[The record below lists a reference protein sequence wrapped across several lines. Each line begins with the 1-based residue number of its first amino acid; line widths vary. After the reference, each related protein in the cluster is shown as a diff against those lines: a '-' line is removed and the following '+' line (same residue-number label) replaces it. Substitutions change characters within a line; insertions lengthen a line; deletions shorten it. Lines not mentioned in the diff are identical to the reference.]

1 MAIQDLKSQIAR
13 LPEQPGVYL
22 FRDAAGETLYIGK
35 ARVLRDRVRSYLA
48 AEGASP
54 RTDALLR
61 EAASVEVIVTDS
73 VLEAL
78 TLENRLVKQRS
89 PRFNVLLRD
98 DKTYP
103 YLQLTT
109 TEAAPRLLVAR
120 RVERDGNVYA
130 GPFIPAA
137 VARRTMSLSHR
148 LFGIRSCN
156 EVIDGMRERPC
167 LEYDIGRCLAPCVA
181 AICTLEQYGKA
192 VDQTKLLLEGRQDEL
207 IDRLR
212 REMAEAAAEERYE
225 RAAQLR
231 DAVRTLETVR
241 DRMNK
246 IETPGE
252 TSDRDAF
259 GVKVGAAGGV
269 VQVFQVRR
277 GKVVDRTELVTER
290 DADAPPPDLSEADA
304 RALLSAAVQEFYA
317 ERQPPA
323 EIHLPLDLDPDDADA
338 LTQWLRAKG
347 SGGRLVVPKRGDKR
361 GLIDLVTR
369 NAATTYQAHFGVGAV
384 SAFEGLDTLRAVLAL
399 PTLPRRIECFDIS
412 TLHGRETVAA
422 MVVCIDGRMRR
433 SEYRKF
439 RIRGLTP
446 PPAPTPEIP
455 APDDFAAMEEV
466 VLRRY
471 QRLLALGGPF
481 PDLILID
488 GGKGQLTAAYSAL
501 RNLGLERLIA
511 IGIAKEE
518 ELIFTRDRAEGIAL
532 PRESAALHLIQR
544 IRDEAHRFAI
554 TFHRQARR
562 RRDLRS
568 ALDDVS
574 GIGPRRRKQL
584 LTTFGSVAGVR
595 RASRAE
601 LEAVVGTKAAEAVI
615 RYFAGSM

>member
-48 AEGASP
+48 AEGMSP
-54 RTDALLR
+54 RIDALLR
-61 EAASVEVIVTDS
+61 DAASVEVIVTDS

-78 TLENRLVKQRS
+78 TLENRLVKQRV

-103 YLQLTT
+103 YLQLTV
-109 TEAAPRLLVAR
+109 TEPAPRLLVAR

-156 EVIDGMRERPC
+156 EVIDGLRERPC

-181 AICTLEQYGKA
+181 ALCTLDEYGRA
-192 VDQTKLLLEGRQDEL
+192 VDQTRLLLEGRQDEL
-207 IDRLR
+207 IARLNE
-212 REMAEAAAEERYE
+212 EMRAAAVDERYE
-225 RAAQLR
+225 RAAHLR
-231 DAVRTLETVR
+231 DAIRTIETIR

-246 IETPGE
+246 IETPTE
-252 TSDRDAF
+252 TGDRDAF
-259 GVKVGAAGGV
+259 GVKVGPAGGI

-290 DADAPPPDLSEADA
+290 DPGAPPPDLSDADA
-304 RALLSAAVQEFYA
+304 RALLGAAIQEFY
-317 ERQPPA
+317 EDREPPA
-323 EIHLPLDLDPDDADA
+323 EIHLPFELDADDAEA
-338 LTQWLRAKG
+338 LQEWLRSKG
-347 SGGRLVVPKRGDKR
+347 GQGRLVVPRRGDKR
-361 GLIDLVTR
+361 ALVDLVSR
-369 NAATTYQAHFGVGAV
+369 NAATAYQAHFRVGEV
-384 SAFEGLDTLRAVLAL
+384 SGFDALDTLRAVLAL

-412 TLHGRETVAA
+412 TLQGRETVAA

-433 SEYRKF
+433 GEYRKF
-439 RIRGLTP
+439 RIRGMTP
-446 PPAPTPEIP
+446 TVVPEAP

-471 QRLLALGGPF
+471 QRLLAAGGPF
-481 PDLILID
+481 PDLVLID
-488 GGKGQLTAAYSAL
+488 GGKGQLTAAYAAL
-501 RNLGLERLIA
+501 RNLGLERLVA

-518 ELIFTRDRAEGIAL
+518 ELIFTRDRVDGVAL
-532 PRESAALHLIQR
+532 PRESAALRLIQR

-554 TFHRQARR
+554 TFHRQSRR

-568 ALDDVS
+568 ALDDVT
-574 GIGPRRRKQL
+574 GIGPRRRNQL
-584 LTTFGSVAGVR
+584 LTAFGSVAGVR

-601 LEAVVGTKAAEAVI
+601 LEAVVGAKAAEAVI
-615 RYFAGSM
+615 RHFAESA

>member
-48 AEGASP
+48 AEGMSP
-54 RTDALLR
+54 RIDALLR
-61 EAASVEVIVTDS
+61 DAASVEVIVTDS

-78 TLENRLVKQRS
+78 TLENRLVKQRV

-103 YLQLTT
+103 YLQLTV
-109 TEAAPRLLVAR
+109 TEPAPRLLVAR

-156 EVIDGMRERPC
+156 EVIDGLRERPC

-181 AICTLEQYGKA
+181 ALCTLDEYGRA
-192 VDQTKLLLEGRQDEL
+192 VDQTRLLLEGRQDEL
-207 IDRLR
+207 IARLNE
-212 REMAEAAAEERYE
+212 EMRAAAVDERYE
-225 RAAQLR
+225 RAAHLR
-231 DAVRTLETVR
+231 DAIRTIETIR

-246 IETPGE
+246 IETPTE
-252 TSDRDAF
+252 TGDRDAF
-259 GVKVGAAGGV
+259 GVKVGPAGGI

-277 GKVVDRTELVTER
+277 GRVVDRTELVTER
-290 DADAPPPDLSEADA
+290 DPGAPPPDLSDADA
-304 RALLSAAVQEFYA
+304 RALLGAAIQEFY
-317 ERQPPA
+317 EDREPPA
-323 EIHLPLDLDPDDADA
+323 EIHLPFELDADDAEA
-338 LTQWLRAKG
+338 LQEWLRSKG
-347 SGGRLVVPKRGDKR
+347 GQGRLVVPRRGDKR
-361 GLIDLVTR
+361 ALVDLVSR
-369 NAATTYQAHFGVGAV
+369 NAATAYQAHFRVGEV
-384 SAFEGLDTLRAVLAL
+384 SGFDALDTLRAVLAL

-412 TLHGRETVAA
+412 TLQGRETVAA

-433 SEYRKF
+433 GEYRKF
-439 RIRGLTP
+439 RIRGMTP
-446 PPAPTPEIP
+446 TVVPEAP

-471 QRLLALGGPF
+471 QRLLAAGGPF
-481 PDLILID
+481 PDLVLID
-488 GGKGQLTAAYSAL
+488 GGKGQLTAAYAAL
-501 RNLGLERLIA
+501 RNLGLERLVA

-518 ELIFTRDRAEGIAL
+518 ELIFTRDRVDGVAL
-532 PRESAALHLIQR
+532 PRESAALRLIQR

-554 TFHRQARR
+554 TFHRQSRR

-568 ALDDVS
+568 ALDDVT
-574 GIGPRRRKQL
+574 GIGPRRRNQL
-584 LTTFGSVAGVR
+584 LTAFGSVAGVR

-601 LEAVVGTKAAEAVI
+601 LEAVVGAKAAEAVI
-615 RYFAGSM
+615 RHFAESA

>member
-22 FRDAAGETLYIGK
+22 FRDAAGGTLYIGK

-48 AEGASP
+48 AEGISP
-54 RTDALLR
+54 RIDALLR

-78 TLENRLVKQRS
+78 TLENRLVKQRV

-103 YLQLTT
+103 YLQLTV
-109 TEAAPRLLVAR
+109 TEPAPRILVAR
-120 RVERDGNVYA
+120 RVERDGNVYT
-130 GPFIPAA
+130 GPFVPAA

-156 EVIDGMRERPC
+156 EVIDGLRDRPC

-181 AICTLEQYGKA
+181 AICTLEQYGRA
-192 VDQTKLLLEGRQDEL
+192 VAQTRLLLEGRQDEL
-207 IDRLR
+207 IGRLQE
-212 REMAEAAAEERYE
+212 EMRAAAADERYE
-225 RAAQLR
+225 RAAHLR
-231 DAVRTLETVR
+231 DAIRTIETVR

-246 IETPGE
+246 IETPTEMG
-252 TSDRDAF
+252 DRDAF
-259 GVKVGAAGGV
+259 GIKVGPAGGI

-290 DADAPPPDLSEADA
+290 DTDAPPPDFSDADA
-304 RALLSAAVQEFYA
+304 RALLGAAIQEFY
-317 ERQPPA
+317 EDREPPA
-323 EIHLPLDLDPDDADA
+323 QIHLPFELDADDTEA
-338 LTQWLRAKG
+338 LQEWLKSKG
-347 SGGRLVVPKRGDKR
+347 GRGRLVVPRRGDKR
-361 GLIDLVTR
+361 ALIELVTR
-369 NAATTYQAHFGVGAV
+369 NAAMAYQAHFGVGAV
-384 SAFEGLDTLRAVLAL
+384 SGFEALDTLRAVLAL

-412 TLHGRETVAA
+412 TLQGRETVAS
-422 MVVCIDGRMRR
+422 MVVCIDGRLRR
-433 SEYRKF
+433 GEYRKF
-439 RIRGLTP
+439 RIRG
-446 PPAPTPEIP
+446 P

-471 QRLLALGGPF
+471 QRLLAAGGPY

-488 GGKGQLTAAYSAL
+488 GGKGQLTAAYAAL
-501 RNLGLERLIA
+501 RNVGLERLVA
-511 IGIAKEE
+511 VGIAKEE
-518 ELIFTRDRAEGIAL
+518 ELIFTRDRADGIAL
-532 PRESAALHLIQR
+532 PRDSSALRLLQR

-554 TFHRQARR
+554 TFHRQSRR

-568 ALDDVS
+568 ALDDVT

-584 LTTFGSVAGVR
+584 LTAFGSVAGVR

-601 LEAVVGTKAAEAVI
+601 LEAVVGARAADAVL
-615 RYFAGSM
+615 RHFADAT

>member
-1 MAIQDLKSQIAR
+1 MAIHDLKSQIAR

-48 AEGASP
+48 AEGTSP
-54 RTDALLR
+54 RLDALVR
-61 EAASVEVIVTDS
+61 DAASVEVIVTDS

-130 GPFIPAA
+130 GPFVPAA

-156 EVIDGMRERPC
+156 EVIDGRRERPC

-181 AICTLEQYGKA
+181 AICTLEQYGRA
-192 VDQTKLLLEGRQDEL
+192 VEQARLLLEGRQDEL
-207 IDRLR
+207 IERLK
-212 REMAEAAAEERYE
+212 REMADAAAAERYE

-246 IETPGE
+246 IETPQEMG
-252 TSDRDAF
+252 DRDAF

-277 GKVVDRTELVTER
+277 GRVVDRTELVTER
-290 DADAPPPDLSEADA
+290 DADAPPPDLSDADA
-304 RALLSAAVQEFYA
+304 RALLSAAIQEFYA
-317 ERQPPA
+317 ERPPPA
-323 EIHLPLDLDPDDADA
+323 EIHLPVDLEPDDAEA
-338 LTQWLRAKG
+338 LAQWLRTKG
-347 SGGRLVVPKRGDKR
+347 GGGRLVVPKRGDKR

-369 NAATTYQAHFGVGAV
+369 NAATAYQAHFGVGAV

-412 TLHGRETVAA
+412 TLQGRETVAA
-422 MVVCIDGRMRR
+422 MVVCVDGRMKR
-433 SEYRKF
+433 SEYRQF

-446 PPAPTPEIP
+446 APAPEVPM
-455 APDDFAAMEEV
+455 PDDFAAMEEV

-481 PDLILID
+481 PDLIVID
-488 GGKGQLTAAYSAL
+488 GGKGQLTAAYAAL
-501 RNLGLERLIA
+501 RNLGLERLVA
-511 IGIAKEE
+511 VGLAKEE

-532 PRESAALHLIQR
+532 ARESAALRLIQR

-554 TFHRQARR
+554 TFHRQSRR

-568 ALDDVS
+568 ALDDVA

-601 LEAVVGTKAAEAVI
+601 LEAVVGVKAAEAVI
-615 RYFAGSM
+615 RHFSEAT